1 LRCATN
7 DWIGGK
13 DPAKMIRLP
22 SGKRGPHLFPRDAS
36 HPAAPPAP
44 ELPPNVFKHSVAML
58 PTANTRAELHSDQL
72 TLYSTKLLHSSPP
85 LTQNHPANGT
95 GLLGA
100 SSSGHIDVIVRKISD
115 PEAYIEFLCPSLC
128 RVRTVRDAR
137 LPQRDRFRMI
147 PDDVERQSFGR
158 GARSKTHKNPK
169 NLIGVI
175 VAVA

>member
-1 LRCATN
+1 
-7 DWIGGK
+7 
-13 DPAKMIRLP
+13 MIRLP

-58 PTANTRAELHSDQL
+58 LTANTRAELHSDQL
-72 TLYSTKLLHSSPP
+72 TLYSTKLLHSSLP

-115 PEAYIEFLCPSLC
+115 PEAYVEFLCPSLC

-137 LPQRDRFRMI
+137 LPQ
-147 PDDVERQSFGR
+147 E
-158 GARSKTHKNPK
+158 
-169 NLIGVI
+169 IGSE
-175 VAVA
+175 